1 MKQMKKKI
9 LVVEDNL
16 LLSGILR
23 KWLKQ
28 ADYEVLTAEIGIR
41 DRCCV
46 LAGHCNLHSKH
57 S

>member
-28 ADYEVLTAEIGIR
+28 ADYEVLTAGDEPTALQT
-41 DRCCV
+41 DM
-46 LAGHCNLHSKH
+46 
-57 S
+57 

>member
-28 ADYEVLTAEIGIR
+28 ADYEVLTAGDEPTARKLI
-41 DRCCV
+41 CKC
-46 LAGHCNLHSKH
+46 
-57 S
+57 